1 VADGTRP
8 ALDFRLLALD
18 ETPSTNLHAL
28 ALAGS
33 GEAGP
38 LWVVARHQ
46 TQGRGRSGRAWAA
59 VDGNLYASLL
69 VVLDC
74 PARVV
79 HQLSLLA
86 GVSVHDAIVAAAAFG
101 RAASVDGLRLK
112 WPNDVLIGSAKVA
125 GILPESSTRAGG
137 RLAVVVGIGL
147 NLAGAPEGLGR
158 AATHLGAHGLVLAPT
173 DMVAHLHAA
182 FARWLA
188 AWRLG
193 DGFAEIRTAW
203 LDRAGAIGEP
213 LTVNAGQGAVCGTF
227 AGVDPDGAL
236 LLRKADGA
244 VSRFTFG
251 DVTVGGQLAGTDSQT
266 GRFKA

>member
-1 VADGTRP
+1 MADGDRP
-8 ALDFRLLALD
+8 ELDFRVLALG
-18 ETPSTNLHAL
+18 ETPSTNMHAL
-28 ALAGS
+28 ALAGG
-33 GEAGP
+33 GETGP

-46 TQGRGRSGRAWAA
+46 TQGRGRSGRAWAS

-86 GVSVHDAIVAAAAFG
+86 GVSVHDAVVAAARGHGTAL
-101 RAASVDGLRLK
+101 DGLRLK
-112 WPNDVLIGSAKVA
+112 WPNDVMIGGAKLA
-125 GILPESSTRAGG
+125 GILPESSTLAAG

-147 NLAGAPEGLGR
+147 NLAGAPDGLGR
-158 AATHLGAHGLVLAPT
+158 AATHLSAHGLALAPA

-182 FARWLA
+182 FARWLV

-193 DGFAEIRTAW
+193 DGFAEIRAAW
-203 LDRAGAIGEP
+203 LDRAGPIGEP
-213 LTVNAGQGAVCGTF
+213 LTVNAGQGPVCGTF